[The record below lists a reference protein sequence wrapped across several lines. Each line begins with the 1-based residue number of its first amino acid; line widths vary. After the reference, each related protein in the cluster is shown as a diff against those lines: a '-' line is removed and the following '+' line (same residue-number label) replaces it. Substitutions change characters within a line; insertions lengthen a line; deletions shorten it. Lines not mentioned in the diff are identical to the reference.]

1 MGFINSILKVLGAN
15 AADNARREINSQVNN
30 KIDNV
35 MNKAVNDA
43 FTGASS
49 NSVVRPRRYNAPRKS
64 LTATKDTVR
73 TAEVIRSALSRY
85 SSIDVKEDYQFA
97 GPEAQNASFA
107 IFQDGAPK
115 LYVMIVGRNTLTT
128 HAYLVAK
135 EKAAEEG
142 VKLINFIE
150 YFRNDP
156 SYVDSRL
163 AENIL

>member
-43 FTGASS
+43 FAGAS
-49 NSVVRPRRYNAPRKS
+49 NTVAKPRRYSPPRKS